1 MNSAP
6 AEGSQ
11 PSMSMTTV
19 PQAHAL
25 HKSHPFYQPPGHP
38 IAYFPSLVPMA
49 GSVKAA
55 VLLCQ
60 LLYWTPRAKDAT
72 GWIYKSQLDLMA
84 ETGLSLKEQRQA
96 RTELKARQLL
106 EERYER
112 LDHQL
117 WFRVNVEAYNA
128 AILLISNQVP
138 KGHLGKV
145 RKDTSGNT
153 ERAHGEMPE
162 GDFAKDLPEITAEI
176 PPETL
181 PEREP
186 NVGNVG
192 TEREKPT
199 RRLRLSARQEELVE
213 ILEEQFED
221 THSRGAFCR
230 IVSDAG
236 LGEEVAARL
245 LGETLERERAITG
258 PLGAYFIAACQREA
272 QRQGIDLG
280 FKGGRRG
287 AFPPQTWPR
296 PTLLVNSK
304 IHGQAVF
311 PTKFESQ
318 RDQVCPSS
326 NTHSHGVGN

>member
-1 MNSAP
+1 
-6 AEGSQ
+6 
-11 PSMSMTTV
+11 MSMTIV

-25 HKSHPFYQPPGHP
+25 HKSRPLYQPPGHP
-38 IAYFPSLVPMA
+38 IAYFPSLVPVA

-96 RTELKARQLL
+96 RTELKARHLL

-117 WFRVNVEAYNA
+117 WFRINVEAYNE

-145 RKDTSGNT
+145 RKGTSGSN
-153 ERAHGEMPE
+153 EKALREVPK
-162 GDFAKDLPEITAEI
+162 GDFATDLSETTAETPPQT
-176 PPETL
+176 PPE
-181 PEREP
+181 RKP

-192 TEREKPT
+192 SNHPQTP
-199 RRLRLSARQEELVE
+199 RRLRLSAQQEELVE
-213 ILEEQFED
+213 VLEEQFED

-230 IVSDAG
+230 IVSDDG

-245 LGETLERERAITG
+245 LRETLEPEHSITG
-258 PLGAYFIAACQREA
+258 PLGAYFIAVCQREA
-272 QRQGIDLG
+272 QRQGIVLG
-280 FKGGRRG
+280 FKAQASRG
-287 AFPPQTWPR
+287 ILAANPAP
-296 PTLLVNSK
+296 
-304 IHGQAVF
+304 G
-311 PTKFESQ
+311 
-318 RDQVCPSS
+318 
-326 NTHSHGVGN
+326 